1 MRSQIYGKQKS
12 NCDVT
17 GQGEAQVFIVSKSYL
32 TSNYPELIV
41 KPLKEILE
49 NDDSFRVQLCHSTQI
64 PFYDGLA

>member
-1 MRSQIYGKQKS
+1 MCSQIYGKQKP

-17 GQGEAQVFIVSKSYL
+17 GHGGGEGGGVQAFIVSKSYL

-41 KPLKEILE
+41 KSLKEILE

-64 PFYDGLA
+64 LF